1 MCDVQQVLR
10 GLLVCGVNASFGLDG
25 PTSVILIQIESSP
38 HVLRGTEETTA
49 ARVLLLCLNAMAGLL
64 ELEPAAAPATVL
76 ESESTGRERGG
87 QGGSI
92 LVSTGMGDGGGLWR
106 PRRPWSCR
114 PGARGQLSTGSNRE
128 KLGLEYV

>member
-49 ARVLLLCLNAMAGLL
+49 AHVLLLCHNAMAGLL

-76 ESESTGRERGG
+76 ESESTGRER
-87 QGGSI
+87 
-92 LVSTGMGDGGGLWR
+92 R
-106 PRRPWSCR
+106 
-114 PGARGQLSTGSNRE
+114 ARGFYFGKSGHGRWRWAMAAAAAMVMATRSSWRAQHRQ
-128 KLGLEYV
+128 K